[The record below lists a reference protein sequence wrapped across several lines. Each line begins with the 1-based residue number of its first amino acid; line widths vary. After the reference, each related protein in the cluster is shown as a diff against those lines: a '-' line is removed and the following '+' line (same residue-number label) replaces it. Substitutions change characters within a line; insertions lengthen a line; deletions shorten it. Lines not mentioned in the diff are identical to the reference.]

1 MLEKIRAPQD
11 IKSFSMTELEL
22 LSEEIREAI
31 LNRVSQIGGHVGPN
45 LGVVELV
52 MALHYVFD
60 SPVDKIVFDVSHQ
73 CYTHKILTG
82 RKDGFLDEAVF
93 SSVSG
98 YTAPQE
104 SPHDHFVVGHTSTSL
119 SLATGLA
126 KARDLKK
133 ENHNV
138 IAVIGDGS
146 LGGGEA
152 LEGLNFAGEMNSNL
166 IIVVNDNELSIAP
179 NHGGL
184 YQNLKELR
192 ESNGTCSNNFFKAMG
207 LEYVYIEEGNDLAS
221 LINIFNDVKNS
232 QKPIVVHVHT
242 DKGHG
247 YSFAESEKEKWHY
260 NMPFDIKTGES
271 MFKFDD
277 ENYNQITIDYLSNK
291 IKADERVVVVNA
303 GTPGAI
309 GFTPQIR
316 DEFKERFIDVGIME
330 EHAVAMSSALAK
342 EGCKPIFWVLS
353 SFVQRTYDQLS
364 HDLALNKNPAV
375 ILVSWGGIGSND
387 ATHLGIFDM
396 SMMSNIPNLLC
407 LAPASKEEY
416 LKVLDWAV
424 DQTDGPVVIRVPN
437 KVVSDVKL
445 SENTVFSKPHFNIIQ
460 KGSGVA
466 LIGLG
471 SSYWTAKEVAGL
483 LAEKSIR
490 ATLINPLC
498 YSQVDEKTLLSL
510 EKDHEIVVTI
520 EDGIISGGL
529 GQKIASLLGSTDL
542 KVLNYGAKKEFTDR
556 ADVKKLFETYH
567 LTPEKIVE
575 DISLM
580 LN

>member
-82 RKDGFLDEAVF
+82 RKEGFLDEAVF

-483 LAEKSIR
+483 LAEKSIK

-529 GQKIASLLGSTDL
+529 GQKIASFLGSTDL

>member
-60 SPVDKIVFDVSHQ
+60 APVDKIVFDVSHQ

-291 IKADERVVVVNA
+291 IKADERHS
-303 GTPGAI
+303 
-309 GFTPQIR
+309 F
-316 DEFKERFIDVGIME
+316 
-330 EHAVAMSSALAK
+330 
-342 EGCKPIFWVLS
+342 LS
-353 SFVQRTYDQLS
+353 
-364 HDLALNKNPAV
+364 
-375 ILVSWGGIGSND
+375 
-387 ATHLGIFDM
+387 
-396 SMMSNIPNLLC
+396 C
-407 LAPASKEEY
+407 L
-416 LKVLDWAV
+416 
-424 DQTDGPVVIRVPN
+424 
-437 KVVSDVKL
+437 
-445 SENTVFSKPHFNIIQ
+445 
-460 KGSGVA
+460 
-466 LIGLG
+466 
-471 SSYWTAKEVAGL
+471 
-483 LAEKSIR
+483 
-490 ATLINPLC
+490 
-498 YSQVDEKTLLSL
+498 
-510 EKDHEIVVTI
+510 
-520 EDGIISGGL
+520 
-529 GQKIASLLGSTDL
+529 
-542 KVLNYGAKKEFTDR
+542 
-556 ADVKKLFETYH
+556 
-567 LTPEKIVE
+567 
-575 DISLM
+575 
-580 LN
+580 